1 MMRSPSRFSPSRF
14 SPQSSL
20 PLLRLNLRGNR
31 LSGPTVPPPF
41 SHEAEQGRAA
51 QIETPSRPSGALHLH
66 LGHPPARVEDEL
78 LPCLCQLC
86 APSFAACLPRPQ
98 GGCVGVA
105 SDKAK
110 APSTGASPS
119 SPCRASTGA
128 PSASE
133 GTGNG
138 MARSLLHAA
147 GEPFS
152 ISNAVFAII
161 RGHKRALD
169 VTSVVQGKARFFSV
183 LMLTWGLVAD
193 VDIESEKYSATI
205 QDADRTNLQKNG
217 SPVSGRKNRV
227 KLAMDRAP
235 LKERLQK
242 GNMQVKDSDGNHE
255 ISPAEKHKGNLIKRI
270 QSNCICC
277 QMMLRY
283 QRKLP

>member
-1 MMRSPSRFSPSRF
+1 MYKCMLVSIGVMVEVVNGLLQREDWETAIKV
-14 SPQSSL
+14 
-20 PLLRLNLRGNR
+20 PLG
-31 LSGPTVPPPF
+31 
-41 SHEAEQGRAA
+41 
-51 QIETPSRPSGALHLH
+51 II
-66 LGHPPARVEDEL
+66 
-78 LPCLCQLC
+78 
-86 APSFAACLPRPQ
+86 
-98 GGCVGVA
+98 
-105 SDKAK
+105 
-110 APSTGASPS
+110 
-119 SPCRASTGA
+119 
-128 PSASE
+128 SA

-217 SPVSGRKNRV
+217 SPVSGRKIRV

>member
-1 MMRSPSRFSPSRF
+1 MEILGDQILFLVINLVSING
-14 SPQSSL
+14 L
-20 PLLRLNLRGNR
+20 ILLK
-31 LSGPTVPPPF
+31 
-41 SHEAEQGRAA
+41 HEASLKRDDKT
-51 QIETPSRPSGALHLH
+51 IILHLH

-133 GTGNG
+133 GEMIGEESRLWVRAIVVNGLLQREDWETAIKVPLGIISAGTGNG

-193 VDIESEKYSATI
+193 VDIESEKYRWMGSA
-205 QDADRTNLQKNG
+205 
-217 SPVSGRKNRV
+217 
-227 KLAMDRAP
+227 
-235 LKERLQK
+235 RLDFY
-242 GNMQVKDSDGNHE
+242 VYSLH
-255 ISPAEKHKGNLIKRI
+255 
-270 QSNCICC
+270 
-277 QMMLRY
+277 
-283 QRKLP
+283 